1 VKSMNSDT
9 RLSRRF
15 SLLARENR
23 GALITFI
30 TAGDPNLETSSRLL
44 ERLPPAG
51 ADVIELGM
59 PFSDP
64 MADGPAIQASSQ
76 RALRAGMTLKRTLEM
91 VSTFRSNDEETPVI
105 LMGYFNPIYRYG
117 SQAFVS
123 DAVAAGVDGLII
135 VDLPAEEDDELCHPA
150 LTAGLH
156 WIRLVTPTTDEKRL
170 PHVLRNTSGFVYYV
184 SIAGITGTRS
194 AKHEDVRQAIERLRR
209 STELPLAVGFG
220 IKSARQVSEI
230 IQFADAAVVGSALVT
245 EISNNLD
252 SNGNA
257 LPGLCDNVIKVIK
270 ELAAGTVRLRAG

>member
-1 VKSMNSDT
+1 MNSDT

-23 GALITFI
+23 GALTTFI

-44 ERLPPAG
+44 EMLPAAG

-230 IQFADAAVVGSALVT
+230 IQFADAAVVGSALVN